1 MFCKT
6 NKLYFTVNN
15 INILD
20 NISISIANSKS
31 TAIFGKNGSGKS
43 TLLRCINCLLTPTS
57 GSLEHKYNYPFP
69 MLFQNPVLFQNTV
82 QYNFEILCRIKKI
95 QPSMKWYN
103 SFQLN
108 KISSKKIIEVSEGEK
123 QKIYLS
129 RILSTDPKVI
139 IMDEPSQNLDQAS
152 DRKLLDLILEEKN
165 KNKTIIFSS
174 HDISFIKNVA
184 DNLILLEYGK
194 IRFIGNPSKFFL

>member
-6 NKLYFTVNN
+6 NKLYFTLNN

-20 NISISIANSKS
+20 DISISIANSKS

-43 TLLRCINCLLTPTS
+43 TLLRCINCLFTPTS
-57 GSLEHKYNYPFP
+57 GSLEHKYNHPFP

-95 QPSMKWYN
+95 KPSMKWYN

-129 RILSTDPKVI
+129 RILSADPKVI